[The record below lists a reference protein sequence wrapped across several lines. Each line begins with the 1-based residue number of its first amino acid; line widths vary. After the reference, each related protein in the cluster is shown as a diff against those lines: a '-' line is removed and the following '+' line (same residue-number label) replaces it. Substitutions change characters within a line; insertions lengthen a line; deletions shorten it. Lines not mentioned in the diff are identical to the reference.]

1 VKGDKKEDSSLSPI
15 TFYTLLVYNDFMKAV
30 YVREFGGIENLEIRG
45 VENPPQPSGTEVLV
59 NIKASALNRADL
71 LQRRGLY
78 PAPKG
83 FPERI
88 LGLEFAGEVAET
100 GENVSDFKIGDRV
113 FGITAGGAQAEFLLT
128 DKSLLARIPENLS
141 FTEAAA
147 VPEAFITA
155 HDAIFTLGELKA
167 GEMLLI
173 HAVGSGVGLAALQ
186 LARANEIDVI
196 GTTRTLEKSL
206 KAAEFGLA
214 VAITFE
220 PHSEQGD
227 DSKSLAQ
234 MIHTFNEGKGVDV
247 ILDLVGAKYL
257 QPNLESLNLKGRL
270 ILVGTTGGAKAEL
283 NYGLVMSKRLKI
295 IGTVL
300 RSRPTAEKA
309 EATRK
314 FAEEVVPLLASGKI
328 KPNIDKIFKIEQI
341 RQAHE
346 YLESNASFGKVVL
359 EF

>member
-1 VKGDKKEDSSLSPI
+1 VIGDEEKKLSSLSPI
-15 TFYTLLVYNDFMKAV
+15 TFYLSLVYNDFMKAV
-30 YVREFGGIENLEIRG
+30 YVKEFGGVENLEIRE
-45 VENPPQPSGTEVLV
+45 VENPSSPAGKEVLV
-59 NIKASALNRADL
+59 RVKASALNRADL

-78 PAPKG
+78 PAPTG

-100 GENVSDFKIGDRV
+100 GEIVSDFKIRDRV

-128 DKSLLARIPENLS
+128 DESLLARIPENLS
-141 FTEAAA
+141 FAEAAA

-155 HDAIFTLGELKA
+155 HDAIFTLGELKE
-167 GEMLLI
+167 GETLLI

-186 LARANEIDVI
+186 LAKARNIKTI
-196 GTTRTLEKSL
+196 GTSRTADKLEKCRR
-206 KAAEFGLA
+206 FGLDE
-214 VAITFE
+214 AIVIAADETNFAKIIRE
-220 PHSEQGD
+220 KNQD
-227 DSKSLAQ
+227 R
-234 MIHTFNEGKGVDV
+234 GVDV
-247 ILDLVGAKYL
+247 ILDLVGGKYF

-270 ILVGTTGGAKAEL
+270 ILVGTTGGRTAEF
-283 NYGLVMSKRLKI
+283 NYGLAMSKRLKI

-300 RSRPTAEKA
+300 RPRPTPEKA

-314 FAEEVVPLLASGKI
+314 FAEEVVPLLADGKI
-328 KPNIDKIFKIEQI
+328 APNIDKVFKLEQI
-341 RQAHE
+341 AEAHE